1 MMTSDLRETVT
12 IKQCDH
18 CAAEMPASDN
28 FCRWCGIRQEAATVT
43 AAHRMHRSE
52 FATQIMRSDAG
63 DYQTLSSLLVNTLAQ
78 SVAVKTTPLRSNRLG
93 SGVVATLVAIP
104 IWLLIIL
111 LSPLDA
117 YAAARGASS
126 QMNCR

>member
-1 MMTSDLRETVT
+1 MTSDLLDTVA
-12 IKQCDH
+12 IRQCNH

-28 FCRWCGIRQEAATVT
+28 FCRRCGIRQEAATG
-43 AAHRMHRSE
+43 AAAIHTHRTE
-52 FATQIMRSDAG
+52 LDTKIMRRDAG

-78 SVAVKTTPLRSNRLG
+78 SVAVKTTPLHGNRLG
-93 SGVVATLVAIP
+93 TGVIATLVAIP

-117 YAAARGASS
+117 YAAARAASS